1 MTEIDPQPLTSA
13 DWDQVQATLGYL
25 WLLWLAVITMALSLL
40 VAHAIIPSLAT
51 TGHIGPQVV
60 RFRPIFYGAA
70 AVAAAIAFFAFYG
83 FLTES
88 EVLRTIYTKVWI

>member
-13 DWDQVQATLGYL
+13 DWDQIQTTLVYL
-25 WLLWLAVITMALSLL
+25 WLLWLSVIGMALFLL

-51 TGHIGPQVV
+51 TGHVGPRVE
-60 RFRPIFYGAA
+60 RIRPIFY
-70 AVAAAIAFFAFYG
+70 VAAAITTTIAIFAFIG

-88 EVLRTIYTKVWI
+88 DVLRTIYTKVWI